1 MVGDFC
7 KLRSI
12 ERERTCDSRF
22 WHTVEKKEL
31 RTMRRCKCPEL
42 RWKLELL
49 RTTKPSVE
57 QLKKILKGHKAP
69 NRDKRSSF
77 KMQAPTADDIAGVLQ
92 ETPHRTFATITRASA
107 ALVAEWAVAYLFG
120 GCIPEACVPA
130 DPESNPENFV
140 GSEQV
145 YHYVMQL
152 AIYICMALTLTRNL
166 NKSGGYVNGQR
177 VTVVD
182 VFQNGILTQTATGK
196 LIMVHPY
203 TDQETGVV
211 LFPIRLGYATTLHK
225 IQGATLDHL
234 TIWLDVPNV
243 EAAAYVA
250 LSRVRFDEHWRFIG
264 DPTIHCFTPSSGF

>member
-1 MVGDFC
+1 MTEAVAMGASAQVVCPTGMQRSTYRDKFPDLDVDTTYGAYLLFKPEQQTLDLMQDKHLIIVEEIGQNPAWIFERLLRLWHHADRRPAFVMVGDFC
-7 KLRSI
+7 QLRSI
-12 ERERTCDSRF
+12 ESERTCDSRF

-49 RTTKPSVE
+49 RTAKPSVE
-57 QLKKILKGHKAP
+57 QLKKTLKGHKAP
-69 NRDKRSSF
+69 NGDKRSSF

-92 ETPHRTFATITRASA
+92 ETPHTTFATITRASA

-152 AIYICMALTLTRNL
+152 AIYIGMALTLTRNL
-166 NKSGGYVNGQR
+166 NKSGGYVNG
-177 VTVVD
+177 
-182 VFQNGILTQTATGK
+182 
-196 LIMVHPY
+196 
-203 TDQETGVV
+203 
-211 LFPIRLGYATTLHK
+211 
-225 IQGATLDHL
+225 
-234 TIWLDVPNV
+234 
-243 EAAAYVA
+243 
-250 LSRVRFDEHWRFIG
+250 
-264 DPTIHCFTPSSGF
+264 